1 MKDSAT
7 PKRKS
12 SILIVK
18 NLIIL
23 LVIVIAAFVGSMSWF
38 AQKSTAAASGVNVN
52 CLAPEGVEI
61 AVVDINKKVN
71 DPKVLSYQETI
82 SLSDPELYLSDG
94 STQFL
99 QNLSLTEI
107 TSDGI
112 TFYRPSLRQQD
123 GIAYVVTGF
132 DSQGNTVTW
141 NKATPQSH
149 YISFQLFFRAKNKQ
163 SIFLDN
169 TSAITPNAPI
179 LTGLNVTNKSSY
191 GDYSLDCIVG
201 AARFS
206 VVTNDNDHNRKLLW
220 IPRPDIRLNTVNV
233 MENDAVV
240 GHNFTMSTHLPVGY
254 DATYN
259 HKYYAVDSTTNIPDV
274 EPSYFYYKS
283 SDDTTFDPTVNVTAS
298 KKISNKYMLGKN
310 IEIATLSGSPASDG
324 YYYNSVICN
333 MWIEGEDDEAKL
345 ALVGGEFTMDLC
357 FGAQGTV
364 N

>member
-1 MKDSAT
+1 MKDSAA

-38 AQKSTAAASGVNVN
+38 TQKSTATAHGVNVN
-52 CLAPEGVEI
+52 CLSPEGVEI

-71 DPKVLSYQETI
+71 DPTRLSYQETI

-99 QNLSLTEI
+99 HNLSLTEI
-107 TSDGI
+107 TSDGV
-112 TFYRPSLRQQD
+112 TFYRPSLYQQD
-123 GIAYVVTGF
+123 GIAYVVTGV

-149 YISFQLFFRAKNKQ
+149 YISFQLFFRSKNKQ
-163 SIFLDN
+163 NIFLDN
-169 TSAITPNAPI
+169 TSAITPNAPV
-179 LTGLNVTNKSSY
+179 LTGLNVANKSSY

-206 VVTNDNDHNRKLLW
+206 VVTNDSDLNRKLLW
-220 IPRPDIRLNTVNV
+220 IPRPDIKLNTVNII
-233 MENDAVV
+233 ENDTVV
-240 GHNFTMSTHLPVGY
+240 GHNFTMSTNLPVGTE
-254 DATYN
+254 ATYN
-259 HKYYAVDSTTNIPDV
+259 HKYYAVDPITNIPNT
-274 EPSYFYYKS
+274 EPSYINYRS
-283 SDDTTFDPTVNVTAS
+283 SDDTAFDPTVDVTAS

-310 IEIATLSGSPASDG
+310 IEIASLSGSPASDG

-357 FGAQGTV
+357 FFSQSTG